1 VPEQIFSKQLEKWL
15 KGNQPKTLRQAREVF
30 GSKSF
35 AALFVLLM
43 ITPALPIPTAGITHV
58 FEILTVVL
66 AVGYMSG
73 RDAIWVPKRYA
84 DKDLSF
90 LSGPKILPR
99 LLKVITPIESFARSR
114 NEPAMN
120 SRAGKL
126 VLGFL
131 IILFTATAFL
141 SPPFSGLDTLPAL
154 GVVVISFGILF
165 EDALLALF
173 GTIIGA
179 LGIGLIIVIGG
190 ALLKS
195 FHWFS

>member
-1 VPEQIFSKQLEKWL
+1 
-15 KGNQPKTLRQAREVF
+15 
-30 GSKSF
+30 
-35 AALFVLLM
+35 
-43 ITPALPIPTAGITHV
+43 
-58 FEILTVVL
+58 
-66 AVGYMSG
+66 
-73 RDAIWVPKRYA
+73 
-84 DKDLSF
+84 
-90 LSGPKILPR
+90 
-99 LLKVITPIESFARSR
+99 
-114 NEPAMN
+114 MN